1 MSELPAGG
9 TVRPIVRWGAPVMHR
24 ALRPVDTFDGELAS
38 LVADMVATM
47 VAADGVG
54 LAANQIGVDRAVFV
68 FDCPD
73 EDSVRQSGVV
83 CNPRLVPVDDGQRSL
98 DEGEEGCLSLPGAF
112 VACARPDR
120 ARVDGVDQHGHPVSY
135 EGSGLLARCLQHET
149 DHVFG
154 TVFGDRLNRK
164 RRKQLEREAATA
176 AEYFPPDWPV
186 GAELPEHDGAGA
198 VED

>member
-1 MSELPAGG
+1 MSELPQGG
-9 TVRPIVRWGAPVMHR
+9 TVRPIVRWGAAVMHR
-24 ALRPVDTFDGELAS
+24 TLRPVDTFDDELAQ

-47 VAADGVG
+47 AAADGVG

-73 EDSVRQSGVV
+73 EDSVRRSGVV
-83 CNPRLVPVDDGQRSL
+83 CNPRLIPLDDVQRSL

-112 VACARPDR
+112 VACARPDQ
-120 ARVDGVDQHGHPVSY
+120 ARVDGVDQHGNPVSY

-164 RRKQLEREAATA
+164 RRKQLEREAAA
-176 AEYFPPDWPV
+176 VAEYFPPDWPV
-186 GAELPEHDGAGA
+186 GAELREHDDAGA